1 MPMNITVTKFAE
13 ALTWLDNETVLIGN
27 ESEEWFRVDLS
38 DLPLYDNV
46 SATDEGLQKFRQ
58 YFQNL
63 RR

>member
-1 MPMNITVTKFAE
+1 MPMDITVTKFAE
-13 ALTWLDNETVLIGN
+13 ALTWLDNETLLIGN
-27 ESEEWFRVDLS
+27 ESEEWFSVELA